1 MRMGFVIDQA
11 IDVRP
16 DAVQGVPFWVIPG
29 TIRLGDEDWSGRPYE
44 EILAALEAGRG
55 PATVGIAPPA
65 RFLRV
70 YEEALQQVET
80 VFSVHTAS
88 VLTTMIN
95 SARMAARLLGAGAR
109 IRVLDTGTATVAA
122 GLALE
127 AGLALARQG
136 ASPDDVERAITDASR
151 RCGLLFY
158 VASLAN
164 LVRVRPIEGLKR
176 LLKGQ
181 VSLGSLLRVLGN
193 QHPGGVLT
201 LRDGR
206 IYLLRRVPGP
216 EEGLEELVRSLQQQ
230 VSGRFRAILG
240 YTGARD
246 WAERLRTRLEGH
258 AAGPLEVVR
267 MSPLILAAVGPGLFG
282 IGYLQEGGTP

>member
-1 MRMGFVIDQA
+1 MGFVIDQA

-44 EILAALEAGRG
+44 EILAALEAGHG

-127 AGLALARQG
+127 EGLALARQG
-136 ASPDDVERAITDASR
+136 ASPDEVERAITDASR
-151 RCGLLFY
+151 RCGLIFY

-181 VSLGSLLRVLGN
+181 VSWTSVLQALSN
-193 QHPGGVLT
+193 QHPSGVLT
-201 LRDGR
+201 LKEGR
-206 IYLLRRVPGP
+206 IVLLRRVPGP
-216 EEGLEELVRSLQQQ
+216 EEGLKELTRTLWEETR
-230 VSGRFRAILG
+230 GRFQAVIG
-240 YTGARD
+240 YTGPRD
-246 WAERLRTRLEGH
+246 WAVRLQDQLHDLTGNTFDI
-258 AAGPLEVVR
+258 VQ

-282 IGYLQEGGTP
+282 VGYRRENTG